1 MIITSAEGFVS
12 AAQQFRDL
20 ADAFKGSLLL
30 CAIFKKKKK
39 KKNGNLS
46 FSMEI
51 LWHEF
56 DHSGAAQIY

>member
-1 MIITSAEGFVS
+1 MIITSADGFVS

-30 CAIFKKKKK
+30 CAILKKKKK
-39 KKNGNLS
+39 ES
-46 FSMEI
+46 PFSMEI

-56 DHSGAAQIY
+56 DHSGTAQIY